1 MRERSATDGKR
12 GRRLKYWE
20 NQASSGW
27 AEKASK
33 ITVVPLRGMPMKKI
47 GRSIA
52 GGGRLRGSFS
62 GDKTGRV

>member
-20 NQASSGW
+20 HHQTNEASHVSTC
-27 AEKASK
+27 ESR
-33 ITVVPLRGMPMKKI
+33 IRPRRNLKKI

-52 GGGRLRGSFS
+52 GGGRLRGSFT